1 MISGSIEITSFN
13 SLNRRSG
20 NWQRSLKALKLPG
33 KLGDWGNRSDTTV
46 YGSIGASVGCQD
58 SERRWAVRQ
67 QPTNC
72 LSVFDHFPG
81 LALKRLIKVDS

>member
-20 NWQRSLKALKLPG
+20 NWQRSLKALELPG

-46 YGSIGASVGCQD
+46 YGSI
-58 SERRWAVRQ
+58 VR
-67 QPTNC
+67 
-72 LSVFDHFPG
+72 
-81 LALKRLIKVDS
+81 